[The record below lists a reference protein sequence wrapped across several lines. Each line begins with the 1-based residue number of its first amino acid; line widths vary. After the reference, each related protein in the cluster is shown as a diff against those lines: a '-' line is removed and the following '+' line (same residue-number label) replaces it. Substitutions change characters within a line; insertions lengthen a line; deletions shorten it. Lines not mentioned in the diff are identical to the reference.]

1 MNRQRQ
7 ETITFFSLLTF
18 IALLAGATASCD
30 VPPFAPEMPTP
41 AIVTAAAEDSPD
53 PANAASSDTPH
64 RFRFDVALVDQ
75 GARELRSRILAQAD
89 RWARIVDGT
98 DLEDIEWG
106 PGTIGCGGLQYDH
119 QYDVLDDVFVMVS
132 VHDFSGGPGTG
143 VKTSVC
149 GYRESSKLPLVGAI
163 ILDVEGVPQGQVDDL
178 ILHAFG
184 HMLGFGRSWRGLG
197 LLHDSSRD
205 TPGADTHFEGERA
218 IAAFVAAGGA
228 NHLGA
233 RVPVENDPNGGTMDD
248 HWRESVFGTELMSS
262 GLRRGVADQLS
273 AITIQSLADIGYT
286 VDVEEADGFVLPA
299 ASNSSAR
306 AEGGWHAIDLS
317 DDVVPGPAVFYDRH
331 GNVVRVLR
339 N

>member
-1 MNRQRQ
+1 MNTYRQK
-7 ETITFFSLLTF
+7 TITFFSLLAF
-18 IALLAGATASCD
+18 IALLAGGTASCD
-30 VPPFAPEMPTP
+30 APPVALEMPTP
-41 AIVTAAAEDSPD
+41 AIVTAGEVDPD
-53 PANAASSDTPH
+53 PANAVGATPH
-64 RFRFDVALVDQ
+64 RFQFDVALVDQ
-75 GARELRSRILAQAD
+75 GALELRSRILAQAD
-89 RWARIVDGT
+89 RWARIVDGS

-132 VHDFSGGPGTG
+132 VHDFNEGPGTG
-143 VKTSVC
+143 VRTSVC

-184 HMLGFGRSWRGLG
+184 HMLGFGRSWRRLG

-228 NHLGA
+228 NYLGA

-286 VDVEEADGFVLPA
+286 VDVEEADAYTLPA
-299 ASNSSAR
+299 ASAMAN
-306 AEGGWHAIDLS
+306 AIEAGPAIRIHEE
-317 DDVVPGPAVFYDRH
+317 VVTSPAVFYDRQ
-331 GNVVRVLR
+331 GRVVRVLR

>member
-1 MNRQRQ
+1 MNIRQY
-7 ETITFFSLLTF
+7 TLNTFFTMM
-18 IALLAGATASCD
+18 ALATASCD
-30 VPPFAPEMPTP
+30 SVPVTPEL
-41 AIVTAAAEDSPD
+41 AETAEVPVFTSRDASD
-53 PANAASSDTPH
+53 PPVAGDGDTPH
-64 RFRFDVALVDQ
+64 RFQFDIALVDQ

-89 RWARIVDGT
+89 RWARIVDGS

-119 QYDVLDDVFVMVS
+119 QYEVLDDVFVMVS
-132 VHDFSGGPGTG
+132 VHDFNEGPGTG
-143 VKTSVC
+143 VRTSVC

-228 NHLGA
+228 NYLGA

-286 VDVEEADGFVLPA
+286 VDVEEADGFVLPESSGAA
-299 ASNSSAR
+299 ASAS
-306 AEGGWHAIDLS
+306 EDGHVIDLS
-317 DDVVPGPAVFYDRH
+317 GDVVAGPAVFYDRY
-331 GNVVRVLR
+331 GRVTRVVRP